1 MPPDSR
7 RDELARGLLSAPYDL
22 LTPVQKS
29 VVDLMVTSAPTGL
42 SPVLDADDRS
52 FWDRLA
58 DKVAEVGGSWT
69 FIGSFS
75 AGLFVWAGLNLILA
89 CYHAAFD
96 PYPFIFLNLILS
108 TLAALQAP
116 VIMMSQN
123 RQAVRDRQ
131 AAEHDYTVNLRAE
144 LEIIRL
150 HDRLQL
156 TQSQMERIEA
166 AIAALSAATP
176 DRPGPP
182 S

>member
-1 MPPDSR
+1 MPPTDR
-7 RDELARGLLSAPYDL
+7 RNELAKGLLGSPYED

-29 VVDLMVTSAPTGL
+29 VVDLMVSSAPTGI
-42 SPVLDADDRS
+42 SPVLEVDDRT

-69 FIGSFS
+69 FIAAFS
-75 AGLFVWAGLNLILA
+75 ACLFGWAGLNLFLA
-89 CYHAAFD
+89 HYHAAFD
-96 PYPFIFLNLILS
+96 PFPFIFLNLVLS
-108 TLAALQAP
+108 TIAALQAP

-123 RQAVRDRQ
+123 RQALRDRL

-156 TQSQMERIEA
+156 TQSQIERIEA
-166 AIAALSAATP
+166 GIAALRTSDA
-176 DRPGPP
+176 D
-182 S
+182 